1 MKKYRLGII
10 GAGMYGKVLIH
21 CFRRDERAEI
31 IWVSSASEVTTKAAA
46 EEFGIEKW
54 TLDYREVLADPA
66 VDAVVIATPPYLHA
80 EQLSAALVGGKH
92 VLLEKPLAESV
103 ENVKRMVSAVGQT
116 SKQIVLDASCRHTR
130 LTRKFQF
137 IKSIIDSGKLGTI
150 YHIHHN
156 HLSRTTFIEWNPR
169 GAWAMDK
176 KLAGGGPFIDWGV
189 YDLSFHL
196 GLLDDVPQLKSL
208 RSFSRNDLRDISQ
221 LVSFSDV
228 EQHGAAWLEFDT
240 GLTYYY
246 ERGAGVHGETPNE
259 TRLYG
264 TQGGLRFQFPSWD
277 SNEVEFFYAENGEPR
292 KEILAIDMTNVPD
305 DSLALTTHFL
315 DCLDGKTEPLMPI
328 QRAAKHMEIVLKI
341 LET

>member
-1 MKKYRLGII
+1 MKKYKLGII
-10 GAGMYGKVLIH
+10 GAGMYGKVLMH
-21 CFRRDERAEI
+21 CFRQDPRAEI
-31 IWVSSASEVTTKAAA
+31 VWVNSASEATTKAAA
-46 EEFGIEKW
+46 VEFEVEKW

-66 VDAVVIATPPYLHA
+66 VDAAVIATPPYLHA
-80 EQLSAALVGGKH
+80 EQLSAALAAGKH

-103 ENVKRMVSAVGQT
+103 ESVRKIVSAVQQGPAR
-116 SKQIVLDASCRHTR
+116 IVLDASCRHTR

-137 IKSIIDSGKLGTI
+137 IKSIIDSGKLGTL

-156 HLSRTTFIEWNPR
+156 HLSRTTFVEWNPS

-208 RSFSRNDLRDISQ
+208 RSFNRNDLRDVSQ
-221 LVSFSDV
+221 LVPFSDV
-228 EQHGAAWLEFDT
+228 EQHGAAWLEFDN

-264 TQGGLRFQFPSWD
+264 TQGGLRFQFPNWD

-292 KEILAIDMTNVPD
+292 KEVLHVDTAGAPD

-315 DCLDGKTEPLMPI
+315 DCLDGKAEPLMPV
-328 QRAAKHMEIVLKI
+328 QRAAKHMEILFRI
-341 LET
+341 LER